1 VDGLNSYWIS
11 KLGAEAGFK
20 VALSGQGGD
29 ELFGGYDSLAWFER
43 FNTVARW
50 AKPFPAFPFGRL
62 LDQNAFPFRW
72 RKLSYLIGADDP
84 FVAAQLAVKVLFL
97 DRDVGELISPSFGR
111 NGHHAEAREH
121 LAYWSRQVEN
131 EDLRERLAFMD
142 IHTHLEPRLLRDLD
156 AMSMAHSIEV
166 RPVFLDHRV
175 VEFLLPVPSSI
186 RMQQK
191 KLLLDAAKVFLPPAL
206 LADLAS
212 RRKRTFTFPFQRWLS
227 HDLRHV
233 LKEAFAPDRLRRT
246 GILEPAAVNRLW
258 DRYERSE
265 GAVGWS
271 RIWNLFVLQRWCEL
285 MQVSP

>member
-1 VDGLNSYWIS
+1 
-11 KLGAEAGFK
+11 
-20 VALSGQGGD
+20 
-29 ELFGGYDSLAWFER
+29 
-43 FNTVARW
+43 
-50 AKPFPAFPFGRL
+50 
-62 LDQNAFPFRW
+62 
-72 RKLSYLIGADDP
+72 LIGADDP

-97 DRDVGELISPSFGR
+97 DRDVGELMSSSFSR
-111 NGHHAEAREH
+111 NGHHAEARDH
-121 LAYWSRQVEN
+121 LTYWSKQIEN

-191 KLLLDAAKVFLPPAL
+191 RLLLDAVKAFLPPAL

-227 HDLRHV
+227 HDLRNV

-246 GILEPAAVNRLW
+246 GILDPAAVNRLW

>member
-1 VDGLNSYWIS
+1 
-11 KLGAEAGFK
+11 
-20 VALSGQGGD
+20 
-29 ELFGGYDSLAWFER
+29 
-43 FNTVARW
+43 
-50 AKPFPAFPFGRL
+50 
-62 LDQNAFPFRW
+62 
-72 RKLSYLIGADDP
+72 LIGADDP

-97 DRDVGELISPSFGR
+97 DRDVRELMSPAIAR
-111 NGHHAEAREH
+111 NGRQTEAREH
-121 LAYWSRQVEN
+121 LTYWSKQVEK

-191 KLLLDAAKVFLPPAL
+191 RLLLEAAEAFLPPDL

-212 RRKRTFTFPFQRWLS
+212 RRKRTFTFPFQSWLS

-233 LKEAFAPDRLRRT
+233 LKEAFAPDRLRAT